1 MPRAAACLLGLIVL
15 AGVLAC
21 GSAPSEP
28 RPAAQTALL
37 PEPGLARERPAP
49 PPFQLTSTDGV
60 GLKIAAVRA
69 TTVIED
75 PLAFTELHLTF
86 ENPEAR
92 TLEGRFTFT
101 IPPGASLSRF
111 GMKING
117 RMMEGEVVEKQ
128 RARITYEEFLHQR
141 KDPALLEQGAG
152 NELAVRVF
160 PILAHEKKEIVVSY
174 SEVTSRRRPYRL
186 HLQGLSKIGRL
197 EAEVFTSE
205 QQVAVHHA
213 DDEVPAGDLVVPPS
227 KWSTDASAGLRAGTH
242 SVVRVRVPDGASDR
256 DPLAD
261 TIILVDTSASRA
273 LDLSQEIATLKSVVG
288 AMKPDAR
295 LVVGCFDQTVAPVY
309 EGPASAFAEGHLDFI
324 RKRGALGASNFTAA
338 MAWARDA
345 AQKAR
350 SPRLVLLTDGVVTSG
365 PRDASD
371 LRSFTKGL
379 ADAGF
384 VRADA
389 VVFGGIRETASLD
402 AIVKGT
408 LPRAGVIAA
417 AEDGADE
424 VNRRLTSATLAP
436 LAIRA
441 DGAQWIHPTMVEG
454 AQPGDEVVVHV
465 EGKTTLAGL
474 RVGPYEISPMMREAG
489 GPLVD
494 RSIAL
499 AKIASIEAS
508 DAIEPDDKRTQII
521 ALSTK
526 HRVVSEHTAMLVLE
540 TEADYDRFAID
551 RNANVDILAVQDGR
565 VAVKAVPRGMLR
577 WAMPTAPPGST
588 SPWGRE
594 DSLGTDAL
602 SARGNMWGDD
612 IGDSFGVGG
621 LGLAGIGEGGGGRSD
636 GVGLGNVGTI
646 GRGAGTG
653 TGQGFGSGSGRL
665 GGAHRTRP
673 PSVRMGATQVSGRLP
688 PEVVQRIVRQNF
700 GRFRGCY
707 EAELGRSANA
717 SGRVTTRFKIAT
729 DGSVKDVTDGGS
741 EIPSRTFRD
750 CIQKAF
756 AALSFPVPEGG
767 PVTVVYPLV
776 FAPEGTAI
784 ATQDDTLRMP
794 RRTVPRREDMHRNN
808 AEPLPT
814 ANPDPYTGEFAAV
827 MARVRDRD
835 ARGALA
841 KAIAWRAEA
850 PGEVLAY
857 VALGEAAE
865 LAGDKVLASR
875 AYGSILELWSY
886 RVDMLRLAG
895 ERLDR
900 VGDPDSLELATETY
914 RAAVLDRPDH
924 PSSHRLHAM
933 ALLKLGRPAEA
944 FEVLEGALKRS
955 YATGRFA
962 GVETI
967 LRDDLALAA
976 AAWAA
981 KAPEKRSII
990 ETRLGTHDRTLDGT
1004 PSLRFV
1010 LVWETDA
1017 SDVDLHVADRDG
1029 NHAYYGQPTL
1039 PSGGKL
1045 EADVT
1050 NGYGP
1055 EAFTIDEK
1063 AKGYPYTLRVRYYA
1077 RGPMGFGMGKVQIV
1091 EHDGKG
1097 RLRFDERPFVLMKD
1111 QAVVDLGVV
1120 PPLAASKG

>member
-28 RPAAQTALL
+28 RPAAQAALL

-60 GLKIAAVRA
+60 GLEIAAVRA

-174 SEVTSRRRPYRL
+174 SEVTSRRKPYRL
-186 HLQGLSKIGRL
+186 HLQGLSKIAKL
-197 EAEVFTSE
+197 DAEVFAE
-205 QQVAVHHA
+205 GAQVALYRA
-213 DDEVPAGDLVVPPS
+213 RDEVPAGDLVVPSS
-227 KWSTDASAGLRAGTH
+227 KWSTAESVGLSAGPR
-242 SVVRVRVPDGASDR
+242 SVVRVRVPEGASDR

-261 TIILVDTSASRA
+261 TVILVDTSASRA

-288 AMKPDAR
+288 AMTPDAK
-295 LVVGCFDQTVAPVY
+295 LVVGCFDQSVALVY
-309 EGPASAFAEGHLDFI
+309 DGPASGFAEGHLDFI
-324 RKRGALGASNFTAA
+324 RKRGALGASNFTSA

-345 AQKAR
+345 AGKAR
-350 SPRLVLLTDGVVTSG
+350 SPRLLVLSDGVVTSG
-365 PRDASD
+365 PRDTSD
-371 LRSFTKGL
+371 LRSFAKGL

-384 VRADA
+384 ARADA

-402 AIVKGT
+402 AIVKGSM
-408 LPRAGVIAA
+408 PRAGVVVS
-417 AEDGADE
+417 AEDGAVE

-436 LAIRA
+436 LAIKA
-441 DGAQWIHPTMVEG
+441 DGAQWLHPTVVEG
-454 AQPGDEVVVHV
+454 TQPGDEIVVHV
-465 EGKTTLAGL
+465 EAKTTLAAL
-474 RVGPYEISPMMREAG
+474 RVGPYEIAPLMREAG

-499 AKIASIEAS
+499 AKIASIEES
-508 DAIEPDDKRTQII
+508 DAIEPDDKRSQII

-540 TEADYDRFAID
+540 TEADYDRFSID
-551 RNANVDILAVQDGR
+551 RNANVDVVAIESGR
-565 VAVKAVPRGMLR
+565 VELKAIPRGMLR
-577 WAMPTAPPGST
+577 WEMPTAPVAPT
-588 SPWGRE
+588 SPWG
-594 DSLGTDAL
+594 SGLGADAL
-602 SARGNMWGDD
+602 SARGNMWGDN
-612 IGDSFGVGG
+612 IGDAFGAGG
-621 LGLAGIGEGGGGRSD
+621 LGLTGIGEGGGGRSA
-636 GVGLGNVGTI
+636 GIGLGGVGTI
-646 GRGAGTG
+646 GHGAGTG
-653 TGQGFGSGSGRL
+653 TGQGFGNGSGRMA
-665 GGAHRTRP
+665 GTHRTRP
-673 PSVRMGATQVSGRLP
+673 PSVRMGATHVSGRLP

-707 EAELGRSANA
+707 EAELGHSANA

-729 DGSVKDVTDGGS
+729 DGSVKDVTDQGS
-741 EIPSRTFRD
+741 EIASRPFRQ
-750 CIQKAF
+750 CIQRAF
-756 AALSFPVPEGG
+756 AGLSFPIPEGG

-784 ATQDDTLRMP
+784 ATQDDALRMP
-794 RRTVPRREDMHRNN
+794 RRTVPRREDMLRDNS
-808 AEPLPT
+808 EPLPA
-814 ANPDPYTGEFAAV
+814 ANADPYTGQFASV
-827 MARVRDRD
+827 MERVRERD
-835 ARGALA
+835 ARGALSR
-841 KAIAWRAEA
+841 AIAWRAEA

-865 LAGDKVLASR
+865 LAGDKALASR

-955 YATGRFA
+955 YADGRFV

-990 ETRLGTHDRTLDGT
+990 ETRLGTHDRTLDGA

-1017 SDVDLHVADRDG
+1017 SDVDLHVADRNG

-1055 EAFTIDEK
+1055 EAFTIAEK

-1097 RLRFDERPFVLMKD
+1097 KLRFDERPFVLMKD
-1111 QAVVDLGVV
+1111 QAVVDLGSV
-1120 PPLAASKG
+1120 PPMGRGRG